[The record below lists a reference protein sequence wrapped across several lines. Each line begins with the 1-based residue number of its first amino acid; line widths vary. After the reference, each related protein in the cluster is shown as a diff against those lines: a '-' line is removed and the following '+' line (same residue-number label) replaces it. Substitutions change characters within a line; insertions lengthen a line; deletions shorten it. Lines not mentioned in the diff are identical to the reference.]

1 MNNQIGEALRLGAGY
16 RAYIEQKN
24 NPRPM
29 NNQEYKAYV
38 EAKTIYSN
46 EAAAY
51 LIEASKVL
59 GEYVESSTING
70 EQYLKT
76 IELIT
81 IGLIRHFIPQVS
93 PNEYVNG
100 YVRDLINPKHDGD
113 Y

>member
-1 MNNQIGEALRLGAGY
+1 MNNQIRDALRGTGY

-38 EAKTIYSN
+38 EAETIYKN

-51 LIEASKVL
+51 LIEASKIL

-76 IELIT
+76 MELIT
-81 IGLIRHFIPQVS
+81 IGLIRHFIPKVS